1 MEQRVWR
8 RRYSAFVGLP
18 CPHCGTGKL
27 KTKADTLH
35 RQETAYSR
43 YQRSE
48 EGGSYHSLEERFSC
62 LLVCDKT
69 FCKEVVAIGGFVDID
84 EEYGHDQD
92 GEPTIHETT
101 YFCPKSMYPVP
112 RVIAVSKKLSAECQ
126 KDLISSFGL
135 LWADYG
141 ACANRLRSF
150 VEHFLNQLNVS
161 RVSEKGKG
169 LNLSQRITLF
179 GKTYPNHALSFDA
192 LREVGNRGSHAGV
205 ADFDDLIKCYQL
217 LRRPITELIDKPHE
231 EDALIAQRLID
242 KNKRKPPP

>member
-1 MEQRVWR
+1 MELWIIEWPVGKEEQKKNEADPWEIEKTNSPQAQLTEADPSNGPLASLSQGKADEQLRFLAGSCASKVAGVRGGSMEQRVWR

-92 GEPTIHETT
+92 GEATIHETT
-101 YFCPKSMYPVP
+101 YFCPKSMYPAP

-126 KDLISSFGL
+126 KDLISSFGV
-135 LWADYG
+135 AVG
-141 ACANRLRSF
+141 RLR
-150 VEHFLNQLNVS
+150 
-161 RVSEKGKG
+161 RVRKPFAKLCGT
-169 LNLSQRITLF
+169 LSQSAECQPCL
-179 GKTYPNHALSFDA
+179 
-192 LREVGNRGSHAGV
+192 
-205 ADFDDLIKCYQL
+205 
-217 LRRPITELIDKPHE
+217 
-231 EDALIAQRLID
+231 
-242 KNKRKPPP
+242 